1 MTLPEYI
8 AANLERPFAW
18 GSHDCVLFAIG
29 WVNLATAVDHLDE
42 FDKWTTE
49 RQAIRTVKAVGG
61 LQRAYDERF
70 KAVHP
75 NLAQDGAIGL
85 YQRTT
90 GIFSGAHL
98 ICPGIQKLEF
108 IDRSL
113 CLLAWHY

>member
-18 GSHDCVLFAIG
+18 GSHDCVLFASR
-29 WVNLATAVDHLDE
+29 WVTIASGVDHLAN
-42 FDKWTTE
+42 FGIWTTE
-49 RQAIRTVKAVGG
+49 RQAARLIKSVGG
-61 LQRAYDERF
+61 LQHAYNERLTP
-70 KAVHP
+70 VLP
-75 NLAQDGAIGL
+75 SLAQDGAIGL

-98 ICPGIQKLEF
+98 ICPGIHKLEF

-113 CLLAWHY
+113 CLHAWHY